1 MKTHRSEDVLDP
13 LYLPEQESI
22 SVPVPCTLEAIHG
35 WSLTELGVVL
45 LEHFAEPNPLL
56 LGVVDAVETELTRV
70 ELDKFSV
77 GINLHVDVS
86 IAA

>member
-1 MKTHRSEDVLDP
+1 MCSIHCTCQSR
-13 LYLPEQESI
+13 I
-22 SVPVPCTLEAIHG
+22 SVCTIRHTVHPGNYIDGRL
-35 WSLTELGVVL
+35 LTEFLVVL